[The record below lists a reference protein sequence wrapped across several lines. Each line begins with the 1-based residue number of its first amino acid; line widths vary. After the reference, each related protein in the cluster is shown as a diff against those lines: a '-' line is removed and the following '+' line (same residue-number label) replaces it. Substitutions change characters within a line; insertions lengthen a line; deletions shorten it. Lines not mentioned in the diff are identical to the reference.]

1 MKPCIK
7 CGEVL
12 SLSQFYRHPQMAD
25 GHLNKCKTC
34 TKADVANYRKANLD
48 KVRAYD
54 RQRDSKPH
62 RVAARKAYSLTEAGK
77 AAGSKAKRKY
87 RERNPERYKANTA
100 VNNALRDGR
109 LTRQPCEVCGSAKVH
124 AHHDDY
130 AQPLSVRW
138 LCAIHHKQA
147 HQ

>member
-12 SLSQFYRHPQMAD
+12 PLSQFYRHPQMAD

-34 TKADVANYRKANLD
+34 TKADVANHRKANLD
-48 KVRAYD
+48 KIRAYD
-54 RQRDSKPH
+54 RQRGKTPE
-62 RVAARKAYSLTEAGK
+62 RKAHVQRVVK
-77 AAGSKAKRKY
+77 KY
-87 RERNPERYKANTA
+87 REQNPERYKANTA

-130 AQPLSVRW
+130 AQPLTVRW